1 MIYISTSH
9 TNFTK
14 FYEFIIDLN
23 CKVFYLKFSKGYG
36 FIIEQYSE
44 VFDQGPTTLIQMN
57 YFILCKSI
65 KLILHVCYIIHLCS
79 SHEVAFPVFRNN
91 ELFNDLYFDIH
102 FH

>member
-44 VFDQGPTTLIQMN
+44 VFDQGQSTLIQMN
-57 YFILCKSI
+57 SFDTKLIPIILFESI
-65 KLILHVCYIIHLCS
+65 KLILHSRLLHHTFMFISCS
-79 SHEVAFPVFRNN
+79 CFSR
-91 ELFNDLYFDIH
+91 IQKQ
-102 FH
+102 